1 LLKLHFVKNTR
12 AERIAWLLE
21 ELDLPYE
28 LNKLEFTQDSLKSGT
43 HRKRHPLGRIPVLE
57 DGDVRIF
64 ESGAITQ
71 YILARHKN
79 GGLEPAVD
87 SPVFPEYLQWF
98 HFSEGMV
105 MPPMNIIVVQ
115 KILLPPD
122 RRDPVAL
129 AQAQKLLGKALIPL
143 EEVLE
148 GREYLVGDFTA
159 ADIMLGHAIYQAAQ
173 LMDQSSPNLQAY
185 RKRIAARPAF
195 AKILAM
201 R

>member
-1 LLKLHFVKNTR
+1 MKLHFVKNTR

-21 ELDLPYE
+21 ELNLPYE

-71 YILARHKN
+71 YILGRHKN
-79 GGLEPAVD
+79 GGLQPAVD

-105 MPPMNIIVVQ
+105 MPPMNTTVVQ
-115 KILLPPD
+115 TMLLPPD

-129 AQAQKLLGKALIPL
+129 AQAQKLLGKALMPL
-143 EEVLE
+143 EEMLE
-148 GREYLVGDFTA
+148 EREYLVGNFTA
-159 ADIMLGHAIYQAAQ
+159 ADIMLGHAIYQAGQ
-173 LMDQSSPNLQAY
+173 LMNQSSPNLQAY
-185 RKRIAARPAF
+185 RERIASRPAF

>member
-1 LLKLHFVKNTR
+1 MKLHFVKNTR

-28 LNKLEFTQDSLKSGT
+28 LNKLEFTPDSLKSET

-71 YILARHKN
+71 YILGRHKN
-79 GGLEPAVD
+79 GGLQPAVD

-98 HFSEGMV
+98 HFSEGMI

-115 KILLPPD
+115 TILLPPD

-129 AQAQKLLGKALIPL
+129 AQAQKLLGKALMPL

-148 GREYLVGDFTA
+148 EREYLVGNFTA
-159 ADIMLGHAIYQAAQ
+159 ADIMLGHAIYQAGQ
-173 LMDQSSPNLQAY
+173 LMNQSLPNLQAY
-185 RKRIAARPAF
+185 RERIAARPAF

>member
-1 LLKLHFVKNTR
+1 MLKLHFVKNTR
-12 AERIAWLLE
+12 AERVAWLLE

-28 LNKLEFTQDSLKSGT
+28 LNKLEFTPDSLKSGT

-71 YILARHKN
+71 YILGRHKN
-79 GGLEPAVD
+79 GGLQPAVD

-105 MPPMNIIVVQ
+105 MPPMNTIVVQ
-115 KILLPPD
+115 TMLLPPD

-129 AQAQKLLGKALIPL
+129 AQAQKLLGKALMPL

-148 GREYLVGDFTA
+148 EREYLVGNFTA
-159 ADIMLGHAIYQAAQ
+159 ADIMLGHAIYQAGQ
-173 LMDQSSPNLQAY
+173 LMNQSSPNLQAY
-185 RKRIAARPAF
+185 RERIASRPAF

>member
-1 LLKLHFVKNTR
+1 MKLHFVKNTR

-28 LNKLEFTQDSLKSGT
+28 LNKLEFTPDSLKSGT

-71 YILARHKN
+71 YILGRHKN
-79 GGLEPAVD
+79 GGLQPAVD

-105 MPPMNIIVVQ
+105 MPPMNTIVVQ
-115 KILLPPD
+115 TMLLPPD

-129 AQAQKLLGKALIPL
+129 AQAQKLLGKALMPL

-148 GREYLVGDFTA
+148 EREYLVGNFTA
-159 ADIMLGHAIYQAAQ
+159 ADIMLGHAIYQAGQ
-173 LMDQSSPNLQAY
+173 LMNQSSPNLQAY
-185 RKRIAARPAF
+185 RERIASRPAF

>member
-1 LLKLHFVKNTR
+1 
-12 AERIAWLLE
+12 
-21 ELDLPYE
+21 
-28 LNKLEFTQDSLKSGT
+28 
-43 HRKRHPLGRIPVLE
+43 
-57 DGDVRIF
+57 
-64 ESGAITQ
+64 
-71 YILARHKN
+71 
-79 GGLEPAVD
+79 
-87 SPVFPEYLQWF
+87 
-98 HFSEGMV
+98 MV

>member
-1 LLKLHFVKNTR
+1 MLKLHFVKNTR

-28 LNKLEFTQDSLKSGT
+28 LNKLEFTPDSLKSGT

-71 YILARHKN
+71 YILGRHKN
-79 GGLEPAVD
+79 GGLQPAVD

-115 KILLPPD
+115 TILLPPD

-129 AQAQKLLGKALIPL
+129 AQAQKLLGKALMPL
-143 EEVLE
+143 EEGLE
-148 GREYLVGDFTA
+148 GREYLVGNFSTV
-159 ADIMLGHAIYQAAQ
+159 DIMLGHAIYQAGQ
-173 LMDQSSPNLQAY
+173 LMNQSLPNLQAY
-185 RKRIAARPAF
+185 RERIAARPAF

>member
-21 ELDLPYE
+21 ELNLPYE
-28 LNKLEFTQDSLKSGT
+28 LNKLEFTQDSLKSGA

-71 YILARHKN
+71 YVLARHKN

-98 HFSEGMV
+98 HYQRGHGNAADEYNRRAEDIAPARSTRSCGARPGAEAAWKGPN
-105 MPPMNIIVVQ
+105 PP
-115 KILLPPD
+115 
-122 RRDPVAL
+122 R
-129 AQAQKLLGKALIPL
+129 
-143 EEVLE
+143 EVLE

>member
-1 LLKLHFVKNTR
+1 MHLVTNTC
-12 AERIAWLLE
+12 AERIAWLME

-28 LNKLEFTQDSLKSGT
+28 LNKLEFTPDSLKSGT

-71 YILARHKN
+71 YILGRHKN
-79 GGLEPAVD
+79 GGLQPAVD

-115 KILLPPD
+115 TILLPPD

-129 AQAQKLLGKALIPL
+129 AQAQKLLGKALMPL

-148 GREYLVGDFTA
+148 GREYLVGNFTA
-159 ADIMLGHAIYQAAQ
+159 ADIMLGHAIYQAGQ
-173 LMDQSSPNLQAY
+173 LMNQSLPNLQAY
-185 RKRIAARPAF
+185 RERIAARPAF